1 MSKYLDAECQC
12 TLLNDGNC
20 IQRDNST
27 TTVINSDDD
36 DKNSL
41 SSLFNMFGIK
51 HAIIPKKS
59 IDKKISISPLTKRT
73 TIKNIVTPPLRT
85 RVPPLNIVT
94 NKKCKLPIDKSK
106 TNFVPGSLLSL
117 TPKLPEYKTGEYI
130 TNSWDYE
137 NIETPVTPNGYQ
149 HPWL

>member
-1 MSKYLDAECQC
+1 MTEYLEAATQC
-12 TLLNDGNC
+12 TLLNDENS
-20 IQRDNST
+20 IQIDKSI

-51 HAIIPKKS
+51 HKIIPKNFS
-59 IDKKISISPLTKRT
+59 EKKISISPLSKKVT
-73 TIKNIVTPPLRT
+73 NIITPPLRT
-85 RVPPLNIVT
+85 RVSPLNIVT
-94 NKKCKLPIDKSK
+94 HKKCLLPIDKSK

-117 TPKLPEYKTGEYI
+117 TPRLPEYKTGEYI

-137 NIETPVTPNGYQ
+137 NIETPVTPNEYQ

>member
-1 MSKYLDAECQC
+1 MTEYLEAAIQC
-12 TLLNDGNC
+12 TLLNDENC
-20 IQRDNST
+20 IQNNKST

-51 HAIIPKKS
+51 HTVIPKNSSNKKS
-59 IDKKISISPLTKRT
+59 SISPLTKREIT
-73 TIKNIVTPPLRT
+73 KNIVTPPLRT
-85 RVPPLNIVT
+85 RVSPLNIVT
-94 NKKCKLPIDKSK
+94 YKKCKLPIDKSK

-117 TPKLPEYKTGEYI
+117 TPRLPGYKTGEYI
-130 TNSWDYE
+130 RESWDYE
-137 NIETPVTPNGYQ
+137 NIETPVTPNDYQ

>member
-1 MSKYLDAECQC
+1 MSKYLEAECQC
-12 TLLNDGNC
+12 TLLNDENC
-20 IQRDNST
+20 IQIDNST

-36 DKNSL
+36 DKKSL

-51 HAIIPKKS
+51 HKVIPKNS
-59 IDKKISISPLTKRT
+59 VDKNISISPLTEELKT
-73 TIKNIVTPPLRT
+73 KNVVTPPLRT

-94 NKKCKLPIDKSK
+94 YKKCLLPIDKSK
-106 TNFVPGSLLSL
+106 INFEPSSLLSL
-117 TPKLPEYKTGEYI
+117 TARLPECKTEEYI
-130 TNSWDYE
+130 RESWDYD